1 MSNLTLTTQALA
13 APKDLKGVFEIEA
26 FRNNFVSN
34 FVKTTGINAAKGEL
48 IFEREKI
55 LFMKAIAGNKELE
68 QCDRFSIYS
77 SFIEL
82 AVSGCSLNEGEAY
95 IIPYSGKAQ
104 FQIGYKGRINQMAVI
119 PGVEYVHMPQV
130 VYSCDVF
137 EYELGDNPK
146 VIKHAPAKTRG
157 KNDIITHV
165 YMIVDR
171 EPTPTNPKAKEM
183 FIMDREQVISIR
195 DRYSKPYRYYMA
207 DCARLN
213 KTPGDTFKKTIQ
225 GKNGGNPFEVL
236 VEPPMWVSSEAEA
249 WKKTI
254 AKRAYKWMPKTARQK
269 ALDAKI
275 AANFDP
281 EDGTGGEQEIDYG
294 IVNNDGTT
302 TDVKAEATQQTK
314 AETPAAEKTEKAK
327 KPAAAKAEVKPAD
340 DIRDIASAVIDE
352 QPESPAETG
361 VENPLEGY

>member
-26 FRNNFVSN
+26 FKNNFVSN

-82 AVSGCSLNEGEAY
+82 AVSGCSLNEGESY

-130 VYSCDVF
+130 VYSCDIF
-137 EYELGDNPK
+137 EYELGENPK

-157 KNDIITHV
+157 KNDILTHV
-165 YMIVDR
+165 YMVVDR
-171 EPTPTNPKAKEM
+171 EPTPANPKAKEM
-183 FIMDREQVISIR
+183 FIMDREQVLAIR
-195 DRYSKPYRYYMA
+195 DRYSKSYRYYMA
-207 DCARLN
+207 DCAKYN

-225 GKNGGNPFEVL
+225 GKNGSFEVI
-236 VEPPMWVSSEAEA
+236 VEPPMWVSSEPEA

-294 IVNNDGTT
+294 IVNEDGTT
-302 TDVKAEATQQTK
+302 TEVKTETKTETK

-327 KPAAAKAEVKPAD
+327 KTTAPKAEVKPAD
-340 DIRDIASAVIDE
+340 DIRDIASTVIDE
-352 QPESPAETG
+352 QTETQNTEETG
-361 VENPLEGY
+361 VENPLDGY